1 MNIIIKSSNIQFK
14 NPNIGQPTRA
24 VEEHYNG
31 RRIIADVDG
40 EERMFRFKKEEMPFV
55 IEEDE
60 MIAILEQKVLGEQQ
74 DDPDIDLEPEEPED

>member
-14 NPNIGQPTRA
+14 NPQIGQPTRA

-40 EERMFRFKKEEMPFV
+40 EERVFRFKKEEMPF
-55 IEEDE
+55 ICDEDE
-60 MIAILEQKVLGEQQ
+60 MIELIKQRALAETTEK
-74 DDPDIDLEPEEPED
+74 

>member
-40 EERMFRFKKEEMPFV
+40 EERMFRFKKDEIPFIV
-55 IEEDE
+55 DEDE
-60 MIAILEQKVLGEQQ
+60 MIQLIEQRLLAEH
-74 DDPDIDLEPEEPED
+74 

>member
-1 MNIIIKSSNIQFK
+1 MDIFIKESKIQFK

-40 EERMFRFKKEEMPFV
+40 EERVFRFKKEEMPF
-55 IEEDE
+55 ICDEDE
-60 MIAILEQKVLGEQQ
+60 MIELIEQRVLAETT
-74 DDPDIDLEPEEPED
+74 EK

>member
-24 VEEHYNG
+24 IPEHYNG

-40 EERMFRFKKEEMPFV
+40 EERMFRFKKEEMPFIV
-55 IEEDE
+55 DEDE
-60 MIAILEQKVLGEQQ
+60 MVELIEQRL
-74 DDPDIDLEPEEPED
+74 LAEDYN

>member
-1 MNIIIKSSNIQFK
+1 MNIFIKESKIQFR

-40 EERMFRFKKEEMPFV
+40 EERMFRFKKEEMPF
-55 IEEDE
+55 ICDEDE
-60 MIAILEQKVLGEQQ
+60 MIELIEQRVLAETTGK
-74 DDPDIDLEPEEPED
+74 IDEH

>member
-1 MNIIIKSSNIQFK
+1 MNIFIKESKIQFR

-40 EERMFRFKKEEMPFV
+40 EERMFRFKKEEMPF
-55 IEEDE
+55 ICDEDE
-60 MIAILEQKVLGEQQ
+60 MIELIEQRVLAETT
-74 DDPDIDLEPEEPED
+74 EK

>member
-14 NPNIGQPTRA
+14 NPQIGQPTRA

-40 EERMFRFKKEEMPFV
+40 KERMFRFKKEEMPFMV
-55 IEEDE
+55 DEDE
-60 MIAILEQKVLGEQQ
+60 MIELIRQKIEKEEQQ
-74 DDPDIDLEPEEPED
+74 

>member
-40 EERMFRFKKEEMPFV
+40 EERMFRFKKDEMPFIV
-55 IEEDE
+55 DEDE
-60 MIAILEQKVLGEQQ
+60 MVELIRQKIEEEEQQ
-74 DDPDIDLEPEEPED
+74 